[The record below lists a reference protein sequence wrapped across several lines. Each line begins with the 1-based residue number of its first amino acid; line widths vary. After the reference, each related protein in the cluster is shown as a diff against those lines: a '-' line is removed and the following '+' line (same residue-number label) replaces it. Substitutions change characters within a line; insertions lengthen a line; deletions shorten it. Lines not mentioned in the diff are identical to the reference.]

1 MPKRITRATVILNRG
16 GSRITPPIGRLFD
29 YTDKELAQINKLHPD
44 AVEKPKAQEAEYI
57 APSTAGNVTAA
68 AADKAAADKAAAD
81 KAAADKAAADK
92 AAADKAAADKA
103 AADKAAADKSGKNN
117 KDQDL

>member
-68 AADKAAADKAAAD
+68 AEKAAEKAAAEKAAAEKAAADAKPAGNTKAI
-81 KAAADKAAADK
+81 
-92 AAADKAAADKA
+92 
-103 AADKAAADKSGKNN
+103 ADKS

>member
-1 MPKRITRATVILNRG
+1 MPKRITRATVILNRN

-29 YTDKELAQINKLHPD
+29 YTDKELAQIMKLHPD

-57 APSTAGNVTAA
+57 APSTAGTA
-68 AADKAAADKAAAD
+68 AADKAAAGKAAAE
-81 KAAADKAAADK
+81 
-92 AAADKAAADKA
+92 KAAADKA